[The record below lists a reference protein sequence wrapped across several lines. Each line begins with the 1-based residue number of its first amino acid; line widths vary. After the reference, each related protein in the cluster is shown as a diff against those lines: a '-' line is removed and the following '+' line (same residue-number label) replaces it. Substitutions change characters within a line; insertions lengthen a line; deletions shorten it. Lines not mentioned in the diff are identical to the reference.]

1 MGRRLG
7 AVHHVAALGLS
18 LTHKRS
24 QSFKSITRGNKWTRM
39 GIPRRATKRAFHI
52 WFYKMD

>member
-39 GIPRRATKRAFHI
+39 RIPRRATKRAFHI